1 MFAYV
6 MRRLIYMPFI
16 LLGVIFIT
24 FALFELTST
33 PEAQA
38 KKHIGEKSSQRQIYD
53 YLESKGL
60 ISWTDAGEKKVE
72 ATSTGKLPASTA
84 HFLSSKFVKETPEQ
98 ISEFYDYAEGMLEDV
113 DELLEDHEI
122 SPDKIAKAIAK
133 KRTEL
138 KLPANEPARTTNAE
152 AANIAENV
160 SIFAN
165 LEVKISLLQE
175 FAKGDDDNPGDKNLI
190 KEYNKLRGKHGTA
203 KNKAAQLAAKWAAT
217 IKDAQQEH
225 VIISIGEKTFETAE
239 KYKKKKGGLKNAEA
253 RLLEQQAIFINPK
266 DVQAKLEAES
276 NKDKKAKLEAQLLLA
291 KEHFVD
297 LAAIKAKLAAA
308 EANGKDTNELTKELA
323 AAEKT
328 ILDAR
333 AEITDTKKDI
343 VDRSEKVLK
352 LKPDGEIASAKSSK
366 AQKAA
371 EKAISSFEDIEA
383 DFAYTGF
390 ATKFGVYIWDIM
402 TLDLG
407 DTNGSRPVT
416 SVIYE
421 GMWPSLMLSIPA
433 FFISEMIGVLFGLF
447 AAMYRRTK
455 IDSTIV
461 VSSILLMSINA
472 IALIMFGQKFIA
484 ADLNYFPVTGFA
496 EGLGAARF
504 LVLPIFL
511 YVVISFGGLI
521 RFNRIIMLDETNQD
535 YVRTARAKG
544 LGENRVLFKH
554 ILRNTLIPMIT
565 RWAVA
570 IPSLYMGTLVLEKFF
585 SIPGLGYLT
594 VDAII
599 NSDTN
604 VIRTVVVFGSV
615 SFMLANLLSD
625 VLYAVADPRVKLN

>member
-1 MFAYV
+1 

-16 LLGVIFIT
+16 LFGVIFIT

-60 ISWTDAGEKKVE
+60 VSWTEAGEKKVE
-72 ATSTGKLPASTA
+72 DTATGKLPTSAA
-84 HFLSSKFVKETPEQ
+84 HFLSSRFIKETPEQ
-98 ISEFYDYAEGMLEDV
+98 LNYFYDYAEGMLEDV
-113 DELLEDHEI
+113 DELLKDHEI
-122 SPDKIAKAIAK
+122 SPDKIAEAIAK
-133 KRTEL
+133 KRSEL
-138 KLPANEPARTTNAE
+138 KLPASGPAKTSNAE
-152 AANIAENV
+152 AASIAKNV
-160 SIFAN
+160 SIFTN
-165 LEVKISLLQE
+165 LEVKISLLQD
-175 FAKGDDDNPGDKNLI
+175 FAKGDDENPADKDLI
-190 KEYNKLRGKHGTA
+190 KEYNKLRGKHGTM
-203 KNKAAQLAAKWAAT
+203 KNKATQLAAKWAAT

-225 VIISIGEKTFETAE
+225 VIISIGEKTFEIVSE
-239 KYKKKKGGLKNAEA
+239 YKKLTEGLEDAKA
-253 RLLEQQAIFINPK
+253 RLLKQQAVFINPK
-266 DVQAKLEAES
+266 DIQAKLDAE
-276 NKDKKAKLEAQLLLA
+276 NDKDKKVELKTQLLLA
-291 KEHFVD
+291 KKHFID
-297 LAAIKAKLAAA
+297 LAAIRAKLADA
-308 EANGKDTNELTKELA
+308 EANKKDTKELTNELA
-323 AAEKT
+323 AAEKA
-328 ILDAR
+328 ILVGR
-333 AEITDTKKDI
+333 TEITETTKDI
-343 VDRSEKVLK
+343 VKRSAKVQK
-352 LKPDGEIASAKSSK
+352 LKPDGEIAIAKSIN

-371 EKAISSFEDIEA
+371 KKAISSFEDIEA
-383 DFAYTGF
+383 DFTYTSPV
-390 ATKFGVYIWDIM
+390 TKFGVYIWDII

-421 GMWPSLMLSIPA
+421 GMWPSLMLSLPA
-433 FFISEMIGVLFGLF
+433 FFLSELIGVFFGLF

-455 IDSTIV
+455 IDTTIV

-496 EGLGAARF
+496 EGIGAARF

-511 YVVISFGGLI
+511 YVVVSFGGLI
-521 RFNRIIMLDETNQD
+521 RFNRIIMLDETSQD

-544 LGENRVLFKH
+544 LGENTVLFKH
-554 ILRNTLIPMIT
+554 ILRNTLIPLIT

-570 IPSLYMGTLVLEKFF
+570 IPSLYMGALVLESFF

-594 VDAII
+594 VDAIK
-599 NSDTN
+599 NSDAN